1 MKKLFL
7 SLLVLG
13 TTLGSTAQTV
23 ENGVLTFEDGTT
35 EIKNREYYERY
46 DINAIEFPSTL
57 KTIGSYAFR
66 KCCYL
71 KGTLIIPEGVETIK
85 ESAFRNC
92 MNLRRVVIPES
103 VTTIEADAF
112 HTNTIIVAP
121 EGSAANLWAIEN
133 NRDYQYTEEGF
144 PVGVTEMIQDFFMET
159 AWTQRGGKCQYTPEN
174 ERVLCGNL
182 SDAMMRHYWGIN
194 FYGSKCY
201 NTSKDVY
208 FADFDEDPVNMDAI
222 PDVFTG
228 TAIPDS
234 SMLEADKYL
243 WYQTV
248 TTNNGFLD
256 AKYTYYPGF
265 SSGMEEHSPIR
276 VEQYEYLGEET
287 ETGYSKEWLEEF
299 IIDHMKRKIPMMM
312 KAKHLTNSSNHGW
325 IIDGA
330 RIKDG
335 RLQVHSNYGWEL
347 GVYNGWIYP
356 WDRITNGMIDY
367 EDPYRKF
374 RVIYPLEGEELANWE
389 PYRLT
394 DEQKAAI
401 KAETY
406 HVPTQIDSL
415 LYFPEGTVIVS
426 TSIPFIDST
435 STSVYLPLSLRSIG
449 SNAFKNHPSLEEV
462 SIPKYVES
470 VGYYAFQNCKSL
482 KKVTYNPKANSLQY
496 SNVTAPFLNCEK
508 LETVIIG
515 ENVKAV
521 PPRMFQK
528 LPSLSKITI
537 PSTVESIGS
546 NAFLECGLKRVNLE
560 PGLKVIGS
568 YAFEKTLI
576 DSIYLP
582 SSIDSIASSAFLSCE
597 SLKTISYNA
606 TNNVESY
613 TTSPFAKCVNVK
625 KIIIGSDVAMIQKNL
640 FRDFPNLKTVEIPGN
655 VKSIGNYS
663 FYNDGLESVKI
674 CEGVE
679 SIGESVFLNNAN
691 LTEIWIPQSVTS
703 IGSLNAIPKTTK
715 IYCVENSYA
724 HQWAVDNK
732 RPFEFTTCV
741 CSGSTGE
748 DEITSKSI
756 AIYPNPTSTGFT
768 IRGAEHGTAKLYDA
782 TGNFIMQIKVAGESY
797 VNIQTFPQGVYF
809 IEFNGMKSKIVKE

>member
-35 EIKNREYYERY
+35 EIKNRAYYERY
-46 DINAIEFPSTL
+46 DINAIEFPPTL

-71 KGTLIIPEGVETIK
+71 KGTLVIPEGVETIK

-112 HTNTIIVAP
+112 HTNTIIIAP

-133 NRDYQYTEEGF
+133 NRDYQYTEEGL
-144 PVGVTEMIQDFFMET
+144 PIGVTEMIQDFFMET
-159 AWTQRGGKCQYTPEN
+159 AWTQRGGKCQYSPEN

-182 SDAMMRHYWGIN
+182 SDAMMRHYLGIN

-208 FADFDEDPVNMDAI
+208 FADFDEDPVNMEAI
-222 PDVFTG
+222 PEVFTG
-228 TAIPDS
+228 TEIPDS

-248 TTNNGFLD
+248 TANNGYLD
-256 AKYTYYPGF
+256 AKYTYYPSFEG
-265 SSGMEEHSPIR
+265 GMEEHSPIR
-276 VEQYEYLGEET
+276 IEQYEYLGKSSVT
-287 ETGYSKEWLEEF
+287 ERTKEWLEEF
-299 IIDHMKRKIPMMM
+299 IIDHMRRKIPMMM
-312 KAKHLTNSSNHGW
+312 KAKHLTTSSNHGW

-406 HVPTQIDSL
+406 HVPTQIGSQ

-426 TSIPFIDST
+426 TSIPFVDST

-449 SNAFKNHPSLEEV
+449 SNAFKGHPALEEV
-462 SIPKYVES
+462 AIHNYVEN
-470 VGYYAFQNCKSL
+470 VGTYAFQGCKSL
-482 KKVTYNPKANSLQY
+482 KKVTYDSKLNAVRY
-496 SNVTAPFLNCEK
+496 SDAAAPFLNCDN
-508 LETVIIG
+508 LESVIIG
-515 ENVKAV
+515 ENVTAL
-521 PPRMFQK
+521 PQRLFQK
-528 LPSLSKITI
+528 LPSLSQITI
-537 PSTVESIGS
+537 PSNVESIGF
-546 NAFLECGLKRVNLE
+546 NAFYYSGLKNITLQ

-568 YAFEKTLI
+568 GAFEGTLI
-576 DSIYLP
+576 DSIYIP
-582 SSIDSIASSAFLSCE
+582 SSVDSIASAAFRGCG
-597 SLKTISYNA
+597 SLKTIYYNA
-606 TNNVESY
+606 SNNVSTY
-613 TTSPFAKCVNVK
+613 STPPFAKCTNVEK
-625 KIIIGSDVAMIQKNL
+625 VIIGKEVSTIQNNL
-640 FRDFPNLKTVEIPGN
+640 FREFPNLKTIEIPGN

-663 FYNDGLESVKI
+663 FNNGGLESVKI

-679 SIGESVFLNNAN
+679 SIGESAFLNNAK
-691 LTEIWIPQSVTS
+691 LAEIWIPQSVTS
-703 IGSLNAIPKTTK
+703 IGSLNAIPKTAK

-732 RPFEFTTCV
+732 RPFEFATC
-741 CSGSTGE
+741 
-748 DEITSKSI
+748 
-756 AIYPNPTSTGFT
+756 
-768 IRGAEHGTAKLYDA
+768 
-782 TGNFIMQIKVAGESY
+782 
-797 VNIQTFPQGVYF
+797 
-809 IEFNGMKSKIVKE
+809 

>member
-1 MKKLFL
+1 MKKLL
-7 SLLVLG
+7 SLLALSAA
-13 TTLGSTAQTV
+13 LGSTAQTV
-23 ENGVLTFEDGTT
+23 ENGVLKFDDGTT

-46 DINAIEFPSTL
+46 DINTIEFPSTL

-121 EGSAANLWAIEN
+121 EGSAANLWAIAN
-133 NRDYQYTEEGF
+133 NRDYQYIEEGL

-159 AWTQRGGKCQYTPEN
+159 AWTQRGGKCQYSPEN

-182 SDAMMRHYWGIN
+182 SDAMMRHYLGIN

-208 FADFDEDPVNMDAI
+208 FADFDEEPVNMEAI

-248 TTNNGFLD
+248 TTNNGYLD
-256 AKYTYYPGF
+256 AKYTYYPSFEG
-265 SSGMEEHSPIR
+265 GMEEHSPIR
-276 VEQYEYLGEET
+276 IEQYEYLGKSSVT
-287 ETGYSKEWLEEF
+287 ERTKEWLEEF
-299 IIDHMKRKIPMMM
+299 IIDHMRRKIPMMM
-312 KAKHLTNSSNHGW
+312 KAKHLTTSSNHGW

-374 RVIYPLEGEELANWE
+374 RVMYPLEGEELANWE

-406 HVPTQIDSL
+406 HVPTQIGSQ

-426 TSIPFIDST
+426 TSIPFVDST
-435 STSVYLPLSLRSIG
+435 STSVSLPLTLRSIG
-449 SNAFKNHPSLEEV
+449 ASAFKGHPALEEV
-462 SIPKYVES
+462 SIHHYVEN
-470 VGYYAFQNCKSL
+470 VGMYAFQGCKSL
-482 KKVTYNPKANSLQY
+482 KKVTYDSKLNAVRY
-496 SNVTAPFLNCEK
+496 SDAAAPFLNCDN
-508 LETVIIG
+508 LESVVIG
-515 ENVKAV
+515 ENVTNL
-521 PPRMFQK
+521 PQRLFQK
-528 LPSLSKITI
+528 LPSLSQVTI
-537 PSTVESIGS
+537 PSNVESIGF
-546 NAFLECGLKRVNLE
+546 NAFYYSGLKNITLQ

-568 YAFEKTLI
+568 GAFEGTLI
-576 DSIYLP
+576 DSIYIP
-582 SSIDSIASSAFLSCE
+582 SSVDSIASAAFRGCG
-597 SLKTISYNA
+597 SLKTIYYNA
-606 TNNVESY
+606 SNNVSTY
-613 TTSPFAKCVNVK
+613 STPPFAKCTNVEK
-625 KIIIGSDVAMIQKNL
+625 VIIGKDVSTIQNNL
-640 FRDFPNLKTVEIPGN
+640 FREFPNLKTIEIPGN

-663 FYNDGLESVKI
+663 FNNGGLESVKI

-679 SIGESVFLNNAN
+679 SIGESAFLNNAK
-691 LTEIWIPQSVTS
+691 LAEIWIPQSVTS
-703 IGSLNAIPKTTK
+703 IGSLNAIPKTAK

-732 RPFEFTTCV
+732 RPFEFATCN
-741 CSGSTGE
+741 CSETAGE
-748 DEITSKSI
+748 DVITSKSI
-756 AIYPNPTSTGFT
+756 AIYPNPTTDVFS
-768 IRGAEHGTAKLYDA
+768 IRGIEHGTAKLYDA
-782 TGNFIMQIKVAGESY
+782 ASKLVMQM
-797 VNIQTFPQGVYF
+797 NIDGDTNVDIATLPQGIYILDVDG
-809 IEFNGMKSKIVKE
+809 EKTKVVKE

>member
-1 MKKLFL
+1 MKKLLL
-7 SLLVLG
+7 SLLALG
-13 TTLGSTAQTV
+13 GTAYAQTV
-23 ENGVLTFEDGTT
+23 EDGILKFEDGTID
-35 EIKNREYYERY
+35 IKTAEFNNRL
-46 DINAIEFPSTL
+46 DIRSIEFPSTL
-57 KTIGSYAFR
+57 KTIGSSAFS
-66 KCCYL
+66 KCSYL
-71 KGTLIIPEGVETIK
+71 KGTLVIPDGVETIK
-85 ESAFRNC
+85 GSAFRYC
-92 MNLRRVVIPES
+92 VNLRRVVIPES
-103 VTTIEADAF
+103 VTSIEENAF
-112 HTNTIIVAP
+112 HPNTIIISP
-121 EGSAANLWAIEN
+121 EASAANLWAIEN
-133 NRDYQYTEEGF
+133 NRDYQYTEEGL
-144 PVGVTEMIQDFFMET
+144 PIGVTEMFQDFFFET
-159 AWTQRGGKCQYTPEN
+159 VWNQRGGKCQYTPEN
-174 ERVLCGNL
+174 ESVGCGNL
-182 SDAMMRHYWGIN
+182 SDAMMLHYWGIN

-208 FADFDEDPVNMDAI
+208 FADFDEDSVDMDAI
-222 PDVFTG
+222 PDVFSDA
-228 TAIPDS
+228 AIPDS

-256 AKYTYYPGF
+256 AKYTYYPGY
-265 SSGMEEHSPIR
+265 SAGIEEHSPVR
-276 VEQYEYLGEET
+276 VEQYEYLGNSSTIEKT
-287 ETGYSKEWLEEF
+287 KEWLEDF
-299 IIDHMKRKIPMMM
+299 IIDHMKRKIPVMM
-312 KAKHLTNSSNHGW
+312 KAKNLANTSNHGW

-330 RIKDG
+330 RMKDG
-335 RLQVHSNYGWEL
+335 HLQVHSNYGWSL
-347 GVYNGWIYP
+347 GVHNGWIDP

-426 TSIPFIDST
+426 TSVPFVDST
-435 STSVYLPLSLRSIG
+435 STSIYLPLSLRSIG

-528 LPSLSKITI
+528 LPSLSEITI

-560 PGLKVIGS
+560 QGLKVIGS

-613 TTSPFAKCVNVK
+613 STSPFAKCINVE
-625 KIIIGSDVAMIQKNL
+625 KIIIGDSVSKIQKNL
-640 FRDFPNLKTVEIPGN
+640 FRELPNLKTVMIPGN

-663 FYNDGLESVKI
+663 FYKDGLESVKI

-679 SIGESVFLNNAN
+679 SIGESVFLGNDS
-691 LTEIWIPQSVTS
+691 LTEIWIPQTISS
-703 IGSLNAIPKTTK
+703 IGSINAIPKTAK
-715 IYCVENSYA
+715 IYCVENSFT
-724 HQWAVDNK
+724 HEWAVANK
-732 RPFEFTTCV
+732 RQFEITKYV
-741 CSGSTGE
+741 CSEPTGE
-748 DEITSKSI
+748 DAIIDNSI
-756 AIYPNPTSTGFT
+756 SVYPNPTSDGFS
-768 IRGAEHGTAKLYDA
+768 IRGVKTGYAKLYDA
-782 TGNFIMQIKVAGESY
+782 AGKLVMQITVDEDTY
-797 VNIQTFPQGVYF
+797 VDIENLAKGVY
-809 IEFNGMKSKIVKE
+809 ILDVNGVKSKIVKE

>member
-1 MKKLFL
+1 MKKLLL
-7 SLLVLG
+7 SLLALG
-13 TTLGSTAQTV
+13 GTAYAQTV
-23 ENGVLTFEDGTT
+23 EDGILKFEDGTID
-35 EIKNREYYERY
+35 IKTAEFNNRL
-46 DINAIEFPSTL
+46 DIRSIEFPSTL
-57 KTIGSYAFR
+57 KTIGSSAFS
-66 KCCYL
+66 KCSYL
-71 KGTLIIPEGVETIK
+71 KGTLVIPDGVETIK
-85 ESAFRNC
+85 GSAFRYC
-92 MNLRRVVIPES
+92 VNLRRVVIPES
-103 VTTIEADAF
+103 VTSIEENAF
-112 HTNTIIVAP
+112 HPNTIIISP

-133 NRDYQYTEEGF
+133 NRDYQYTEEGL
-144 PVGVTEMIQDFFMET
+144 PIGVTEMFQDYFFET
-159 AWTQRGGKCQYTPEN
+159 VWDQRGGKCQYTPEN
-174 ERVLCGNL
+174 ERVGCGNL

-208 FADFDEDPVNMDAI
+208 FADFDEDSVDMDAI
-222 PDVFTG
+222 PDVFSDA
-228 TAIPDS
+228 AIPDS

-248 TTNNGFLD
+248 TTNNGFLN
-256 AKYTYYPGF
+256 AKYTYYPGY
-265 SSGMEEHSPIR
+265 SAGIEEHSPVR
-276 VEQYEYLGEET
+276 VEQYEYLGNSSTIEKT
-287 ETGYSKEWLEEF
+287 KEWLEEF
-299 IIDHMKRKIPMMM
+299 IIDHMKRKIPVMM
-312 KAKHLTNSSNHGW
+312 KAKNLANTSNHGW

-335 RLQVHSNYGWEL
+335 HLQVHSNYGWSL
-347 GVYNGWIYP
+347 GVHNGWIDP
-356 WDRITNGMIDY
+356 WERITNGMIDY

-426 TSIPFIDST
+426 TSIPFVDST

-449 SNAFKNHPSLEEV
+449 SNAFKNHPTLEEV

-515 ENVKAV
+515 ENVKSV

-528 LPSLSKITI
+528 LPSLSEITI
-537 PSTVESIGS
+537 PSTVEAIGS
-546 NAFLECGLKRVNLE
+546 NAFLECGLKSVNLGQ
-560 PGLKVIGS
+560 GLKVIGS

-613 TTSPFAKCVNVK
+613 STSPFAKCINVE
-625 KIIIGSDVAMIQKNL
+625 KIIIGDSVSKIQKNL
-640 FRDFPNLKTVEIPGN
+640 FREFPNLKTVMIPGN

-663 FYNDGLESVKI
+663 FYKDGLESVKI

-679 SIGESVFLNNAN
+679 TIGESVFLNNDS
-691 LTEIWIPQSVTS
+691 LTEIWIPQTISS
-703 IGSLNAIPKTTK
+703 IGSINAIPKTAK
-715 IYCVENSYA
+715 IYCVENSFA
-724 HQWAVDNK
+724 HQWAVANK
-732 RPFEFTTCV
+732 RQFEITKYV
-741 CSGSTGE
+741 CSEPTGE
-748 DEITSKSI
+748 ALVSNKTME
-756 AIYPNPTSTGFT
+756 IYPNPTTDSFVIKGVAT
-768 IRGAEHGTAKLYDA
+768 GTAKLYDA
-782 TGNFIMQIKVAGESY
+782 AGKLVMQITVDEDTY
-797 VNIQTFPQGVYF
+797 VDIENLANGVY
-809 IEFNGMKSKIVKE
+809 ILDVNGVKSKIVKE

>member
-1 MKKLFL
+1 I
-7 SLLVLG
+7 S
-13 TTLGSTAQTV
+13 
-23 ENGVLTFEDGTT
+23 
-35 EIKNREYYERY
+35 
-46 DINAIEFPSTL
+46 
-57 KTIGSYAFR
+57 
-66 KCCYL
+66 
-71 KGTLIIPEGVETIK
+71 
-85 ESAFRNC
+85 
-92 MNLRRVVIPES
+92 
-103 VTTIEADAF
+103 
-112 HTNTIIVAP
+112 P

-133 NRDYQYTEEGF
+133 NRDYQYTEEGL

-243 WYQTV
+243 WYQTM

-256 AKYTYYPGF
+256 AKYTYYPGY
-265 SSGMEEHSPIR
+265 SEGMAEHSPIR
-276 VEQYEYLGEET
+276 VEQYEYLGKSSVT
-287 ETGYSKEWLEEF
+287 ERTKEWLEEF
-299 IIDHMKRKIPMMM
+299 IIDHMRRKIPMMM
-312 KAKHLTNSSNHGW
+312 KAKHLTTSSNHGW

-406 HVPTQIDSL
+406 HVPTQIGSQL
-415 LYFPEGTVIVS
+415 HFPEGTVIVS
-426 TSIPFIDST
+426 TSIPFVDST

-449 SNAFKNHPSLEEV
+449 SNAFKGHPALEEV
-462 SIPKYVES
+462 AIHNYVEN
-470 VGYYAFQNCKSL
+470 VGTYAFQGCKSL
-482 KKVTYNPKANSLQY
+482 KKVTYDSKRNAVKY
-496 SNVTAPFLNCEK
+496 SDAAAPFLNCDN
-508 LETVIIG
+508 LESVVIG
-515 ENVKAV
+515 ENVTAL
-521 PPRMFQK
+521 PQRLFQK
-528 LPSLSKITI
+528 LPSLSQITI
-537 PSTVESIGS
+537 PSNVESIGF
-546 NAFLECGLKRVNLE
+546 NAFYYSGLKNITLQ

-568 YAFEKTLI
+568 GAFEGTLI
-576 DSIYLP
+576 DSIYIP
-582 SSIDSIASSAFLSCE
+582 SSVDSIASAAFRGCG
-597 SLKTISYNA
+597 SLKTIYYNA
-606 TNNVESY
+606 SNNVSTY
-613 TTSPFAKCVNVK
+613 STPPFAKCTNVEK
-625 KIIIGSDVAMIQKNL
+625 VIIGKEVSTIQNNL
-640 FRDFPNLKTVEIPGN
+640 FREFPNLKTIEIPGN

-663 FYNDGLESVKI
+663 FNNGGLESVKI

-679 SIGESVFLNNAN
+679 SIGESAFLNNAK
-691 LTEIWIPQSVTS
+691 LAEIWIPQSVTS
-703 IGSLNAIPKTTK
+703 IGSLNAIPKAAK
-715 IYCVENSYA
+715 IYCVENSFA
-724 HQWAVDNK
+724 HQWAVANK
-732 RPFEFTTCV
+732 RQFEFTTCV

-748 DEITSKSI
+748 DEITSKSMSV
-756 AIYPNPTSTGFT
+756 YPNPTSDGFT
-768 IRGAEHGTAKLYDA
+768 IRGVETGTAKLY
-782 TGNFIMQIKVAGESY
+782 NVKGELVLQTIIDGETY
-797 VNIQTFPQGVYF
+797 VNIETLPHGVYLLDV
-809 IEFNGMKSKIVKE
+809 NGVKSKIVKE

>member
-1 MKKLFL
+1 MNKLILFSFL
-7 SLLVLG
+7 
-13 TTLGSTAQTV
+13 TLGASVSAQTV
-23 ENGVLTFEDGTT
+23 KEGVLKFEEGAT
-35 EIKNREYYERY
+35 EIKTAEYNDRL
-46 DINAIEFPSTL
+46 DIKSIVFPSTL
-57 KTIGSYAFR
+57 KTIGASAFSQ
-66 KCCYL
+66 CSYL
-71 KGTLIIPEGVETIK
+71 KGTLVIPDGVEDIK
-85 ESAFRNC
+85 RSAFRYC
-92 MNLRRVVIPES
+92 VNLRRVVIPES
-103 VTTIEADAF
+103 VTSIGENAF
-112 HTNTIIVAP
+112 HTNTIIISP

-133 NRDYQYTEEGF
+133 NRDYQYTEEGL
-144 PVGVTEMIQDFFMET
+144 PVGVTEVIQDFFIET
-159 AWTQRGGKCQYTPEN
+159 VWNQRGGKCQYTPEN
-174 ERVLCGNL
+174 ENVKCGNL

-222 PDVFTG
+222 PDVFSK
-228 TAIPDS
+228 ADIPDS

-256 AKYTYYPGF
+256 AKCTYYPGY
-265 SSGMEEHSPIR
+265 SAGIEEHSPVRI
-276 VEQYEYLGEET
+276 EQYEYLGNSSTIEKT
-287 ETGYSKEWLEEF
+287 KEWLEDF
-299 IIDHMKRKIPMMM
+299 IIDHMKRKIPVMM
-312 KAKHLTNSSNHGW
+312 KAKNLANTSNHGW

-330 RIKDG
+330 RMKDG
-335 RLQVHSNYGWEL
+335 HLQVHSNYGWSL
-347 GVYNGWIYP
+347 GVHNGWIDP

-426 TSIPFIDST
+426 TSIPFVDST
-435 STSVYLPLSLRSIG
+435 STSVYLPLSLRCIG
-449 SNAFKNHPSLEEV
+449 SNAFKNHPTLEEV

-521 PPRMFQK
+521 HPRMFQK
-528 LPSLSKITI
+528 LPSLSEITI
-537 PSTVESIGS
+537 PSTVDSIGS

-560 PGLKVIGS
+560 QGLKVIGS

-606 TNNVESY
+606 TNNVSAY
-613 TTSPFAKCVNVK
+613 STSPFAKCTNVEK
-625 KIIIGSDVAMIQKNL
+625 LIIGNDVTKIQKNL
-640 FRDFPNLKTVEIPGN
+640 FRELPNLKSILIPGN
-655 VKSIGNYS
+655 VKTIGNYA
-663 FYNDGLESVKI
+663 FYKDGLVSVRI
-674 CEGVE
+674 CEGTE
-679 SIGESVFLNNAN
+679 SIGESAFLYNDN
-691 LTEIWIPQSVTS
+691 LTEIWVPESVTS
-703 IGSLNAIPKTTK
+703 IGSSNAIPKTTK
-715 IYCVENSYA
+715 IYCVENSFA
-724 HQWAVDNK
+724 HQWAIANN
-732 RPFEFTTCV
+732 RSFELTTCV
-741 CSGSTGE
+741 CSEFAGE
-748 DEITSKSI
+748 DVGVNKSVSI
-756 AIYPNPTSTGFT
+756 SPNPTSNTFT
-768 IRGAEHGTAKLYDA
+768 IMGIETGMAYLYDA
-782 TGNFIMQIKVAGESY
+782 TGKPLMQIMIDGVTE
-797 VNIQTFPQGVYF
+797 VNIETLSEGVY
-809 IEFNGMKSKIVKE
+809 ILDINGMKSKIVKE

>member
-1 MKKLFL
+1 MKKLLL
-7 SLLVLG
+7 SLLALG
-13 TTLGSTAQTV
+13 GTAYAQTV
-23 ENGVLTFEDGTT
+23 EDGILKFEDGTID
-35 EIKNREYYERY
+35 IKTAEFNNRL
-46 DINAIEFPSTL
+46 DIRSIEFPSTL
-57 KTIGSYAFR
+57 KTIGSSAFS
-66 KCCYL
+66 KCSYL
-71 KGTLIIPEGVETIK
+71 KGTLVIPDGVETIK
-85 ESAFRNC
+85 GSAFRYC
-92 MNLRRVVIPES
+92 VNLRRVVIPES
-103 VTTIEADAF
+103 VTSIEENAF
-112 HTNTIIVAP
+112 HTNTIIIAP

-133 NRDYQYTEEGF
+133 NRDYQYTEEGL

-208 FADFDEDPVNMDAI
+208 FADFDEDPVDMDAI
-222 PDVFTG
+222 PDIFSDA
-228 TAIPDS
+228 AIPDS

-256 AKYTYYPGF
+256 AKYTYYPGY
-265 SSGMEEHSPIR
+265 SAGIEEHSPVR
-276 VEQYEYLGEET
+276 VEQYEYLGNSSTIEKN
-287 ETGYSKEWLEEF
+287 KEWLEDF
-299 IIDHMKRKIPMMM
+299 IIDHMKRKIPVMM
-312 KAKHLTNSSNHGW
+312 KAKNLANTSNHGW

-330 RIKDG
+330 RMKDG
-335 RLQVHSNYGWEL
+335 HLQIHSNYGWSL
-347 GVYNGWIYP
+347 GVHNGWIDP

-426 TSIPFIDST
+426 TSIPFVDST
-435 STSVYLPLSLRSIG
+435 STSVYLPLSLRDIG
-449 SNAFKNHPSLEEV
+449 SNAFKNHPTLEEV

-528 LPSLSKITI
+528 LPSLSEITI

-546 NAFLECGLKRVNLE
+546 NAFLECGLKRVNLGQ
-560 PGLKVIGS
+560 GLKVIGS

-613 TTSPFAKCVNVK
+613 STSPFAKCINVE
-625 KIIIGSDVAMIQKNL
+625 KIIIGDSVSKIQKNL
-640 FRDFPNLKTVEIPGN
+640 FRELPNLKTVMIPGN

-663 FYNDGLESVKI
+663 FYKDGLESVKI

-679 SIGESVFLNNAN
+679 SIGESVFLGNDS
-691 LTEIWIPQSVTS
+691 LTEIWIPQTISS
-703 IGSLNAIPKTTK
+703 IGSINAIPKTAK
-715 IYCVENSYA
+715 IYCVENSFT
-724 HQWAVDNK
+724 HEWAVANK
-732 RPFEFTTCV
+732 RQFEITKYV
-741 CSGSTGE
+741 CSEPTGE
-748 DEITSKSI
+748 DAIIDNSI
-756 AIYPNPTSTGFT
+756 SIYPNPTSDGFS
-768 IRGAEHGTAKLYDA
+768 IRGVETGYAKLYDA
-782 TGNFIMQIKVAGESY
+782 AGKLVMQITVDEDTY
-797 VNIQTFPQGVYF
+797 VNIENLAKGVY
-809 IEFNGMKSKIVKE
+809 ILDVNGVKSKIVKE